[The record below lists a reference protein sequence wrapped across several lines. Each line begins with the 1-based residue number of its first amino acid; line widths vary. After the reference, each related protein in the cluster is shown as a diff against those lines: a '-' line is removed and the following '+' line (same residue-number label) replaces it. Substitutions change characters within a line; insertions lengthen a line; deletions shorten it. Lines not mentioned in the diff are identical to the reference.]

1 MTKKA
6 WGGRFQGESLGWV
19 EAFNASIHFDKILIE
34 KDIEGSIAHAT
45 MLEKKGILSEDEAEQ
60 IISGLKAVM
69 EDFNAG
75 RMELSVQHEDIHMN
89 VERALINKIGEVG
102 GKLHTGRSRN
112 DQVATDMH
120 LYIKEQV
127 EHIIESINS
136 LKKTILALAEENIHV
151 IMPGYTHLQR
161 AQPVLFS
168 HHIMAYFW
176 MLQRDG
182 ERFRESLKR
191 IDLSPLGA
199 GAISGTTFDIDR
211 EMTADLLGFSDI
223 YQNSMDAVSDRDYII
238 ETLSNISLVMIHLS
252 RLSEEIIFWMSE
264 EANFIQLSDQFTTGS
279 SMMPQKKNPDMAE
292 LIRGKSGRTTG
303 ALMGMLMLVKGLPL
317 TYNKDL
323 QEDKEGI
330 FDAVTTVLG
339 SLEIMNGMLET
350 LSINEEV
357 LEETVSEDFSNATE
371 LADYLVQKG
380 VPFRKAHEVVGKL
393 VLKCIHSG
401 KYLKD
406 LNLEEFKQHHS
417 SIEDDIYDQLYP
429 RTSVDRRNSRGG
441 TGTEAVIAQMK
452 RAEALLK

>member
-151 IMPGYTHLQR
+151 IMPGYTHLNW
-161 AQPVLFS
+161 LC
-168 HHIMAYFW
+168 
-176 MLQRDG
+176 G
-182 ERFRESLKR
+182 
-191 IDLSPLGA
+191 LS
-199 GAISGTTFDIDR
+199 
-211 EMTADLLGFSDI
+211 M
-223 YQNSMDAVSDRDYII
+223 
-238 ETLSNISLVMIHLS
+238 
-252 RLSEEIIFWMSE
+252 
-264 EANFIQLSDQFTTGS
+264 
-279 SMMPQKKNPDMAE
+279 
-292 LIRGKSGRTTG
+292 
-303 ALMGMLMLVKGLPL
+303 
-317 TYNKDL
+317 
-323 QEDKEGI
+323 
-330 FDAVTTVLG
+330 
-339 SLEIMNGMLET
+339 
-350 LSINEEV
+350 
-357 LEETVSEDFSNATE
+357 
-371 LADYLVQKG
+371 
-380 VPFRKAHEVVGKL
+380 
-393 VLKCIHSG
+393 
-401 KYLKD
+401 
-406 LNLEEFKQHHS
+406 
-417 SIEDDIYDQLYP
+417 
-429 RTSVDRRNSRGG
+429 
-441 TGTEAVIAQMK
+441 
-452 RAEALLK
+452 